1 VLPIRFRPAQAP
13 RFPVENDHVPAQFA
27 RHAMAYCLPG
37 DNPLPARMLSEL
49 WMRGDYDEY
58 GAKHQRVL
66 GAFQALALLD
76 LLSDPALGCVTAMGR
91 RQKELKRLPP
101 KAEPRGWYTNV
112 VIAILYLG
120 VLYGL
125 IFAWKWLPDALFGW

>member
-1 VLPIRFRPAQAP
+1 
-13 RFPVENDHVPAQFA
+13 
-27 RHAMAYCLPG
+27 
-37 DNPLPARMLSEL
+37 
-49 WMRGDYDEY
+49 MRGDYDEY

-66 GAFQALALLD
+66 GAFQAIALLD

-101 KAEPRGWYTNV
+101 LAEPRGWYTNV

>member
-1 VLPIRFRPAQAP
+1 
-13 RFPVENDHVPAQFA
+13 
-27 RHAMAYCLPG
+27 
-37 DNPLPARMLSEL
+37 
-49 WMRGDYDEY
+49 MRGDYDEY

-101 KAEPRGWYTNV
+101 MAEPRGWYTNV
-112 VIAILYLG
+112 VIALLYLG
-120 VLYGL
+120 VIYGL
-125 IFAWKWLPDALFGW
+125 IFALKWLPDALFGW